1 MTTFQIKKGLSANIA
16 KATPIE
22 GCWYVTTDT
31 HRVYVCLDGKTIQ
44 PLEALSAETLK
55 RLDDFETDI
64 NILKETVESL
74 KTKTYD
80 SVVTVDTFVQLPSI
94 GKDNI
99 VYIVVEENAMYR
111 WASIN
116 GATHWYCVGRDYQ
129 EIKQICGGE
138 ASSFM
143 VN

>member
-1 MTTFQIKKGLSANIA
+1 MTFQIKKGLSKNIVN
-16 KATPIE
+16 ATPIL

-31 HRVYVCLDGKTIQ
+31 HRVYACLDGTTIQ

-64 NILKETVESL
+64 NTLKETVESL

-80 SVVTVDTFVQLPSI
+80 SVITVEKYINLPSV
-94 GKDNI
+94 GKENI

-111 WASIN
+111 WANIE

-129 EIKQICGGE
+129 EIKQICGGK
-138 ASSFM
+138 ASSFSA
-143 VN
+143 N